1 MERKRLGLA
10 RARVAGQEVGANLD
24 KKMSETKLG
33 LFKSAY
39 IVGGGQSSS
48 SSDNKKLCSYAG
60 GTKRNASRVGGSFN
74 CDICDRGNWQY
85 TCNILML
92 LLFTLSSITAS
103 ETNQSFI
110 SVSPVEFALNQSSQQ
125 QQQQDGEP
133 ESILLHT
140 NKLGLFKGVLFKA
153 DSDNQ
158 RVAGFLGK
166 LSSS

>member
-1 MERKRLGLA
+1 
-10 RARVAGQEVGANLD
+10 
-24 KKMSETKLG
+24 
-33 LFKSAY
+33 
-39 IVGGGQSSS
+39 
-48 SSDNKKLCSYAG
+48 
-60 GTKRNASRVGGSFN
+60 
-74 CDICDRGNWQY
+74 
-85 TCNILML
+85 ML